1 MENVLTAERTKMRE
15 VTTTTKVYKF
25 DELCAEAKETAI
37 QAYSDINVFGHW
49 WESVFKDA
57 ATIGFKIIRFGLRD
71 GGYCRG
77 SWTKDAETVAAL
89 ILENHG
95 ETHKDATAFLADL
108 EQAQAGFD
116 ETHEYWEL
124 CREFKKT
131 ICEDYRIILEK
142 EHDRLGSEEAIIET
156 IKMNEW
162 EFTVDGEKY
171 EAA

>member
-1 MENVLTAERTKMRE
+1 M
-15 VTTTTKVYKF
+15 
-25 DELCAEAKETAI
+25 
-37 QAYSDINVFGHW
+37 
-49 WESVFKDA
+49 ESVFKDA

-108 EQAQAGFD
+108 EQAQDRHKAQPGYNIEYDDDFD
-116 ETHEYWEL
+116 ATDEYAEL
-124 CREFKKT
+124 CGEFRET
-131 ICEDYRIILEK
+131 ICEDYRIMLEK
-142 EHDRLGSEEAIIET
+142 EYKYLSSYEATEET
-156 IKMNEW
+156 IKTNEW